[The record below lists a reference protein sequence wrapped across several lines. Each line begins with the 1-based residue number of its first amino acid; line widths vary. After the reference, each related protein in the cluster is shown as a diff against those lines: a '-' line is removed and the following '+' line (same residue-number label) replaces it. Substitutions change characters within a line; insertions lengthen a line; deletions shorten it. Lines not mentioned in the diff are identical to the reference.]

1 MIFSESELYFE
12 QLKFNP
18 LSNNVLLDNLS
29 DLDPNENTN
38 TRYLLPEETPNYLSN
53 AKVDDFSI
61 LHVNIRSIQK
71 NFEKLKFLLSKL
83 NYTFKIICLSE
94 TGCNDKK
101 SIPHLQNYHFLHQGR
116 QNKKG
121 GGVLI
126 FVHNS
131 LNFKIKNELNIST
144 EDVEIINKV
153 TKNIIINLLYRP
165 PAGKIKS
172 FKNLIKDLLRTNE
185 KTKKK
190 YVFS

>member
-1 MIFSESELYFE
+1 M
-12 QLKFNP
+12 
-18 LSNNVLLDNLS
+18 
-29 DLDPNENTN
+29 DPNENINILN

-94 TGCNDKK
+94 TWCNDQK
-101 SIPHLQNYHFLHQGR
+101 SIPHLQNYNFLHQGR

-131 LNFKIKNELNIST
+131 LNFKVKNELNICT
-144 EDVEIINKV
+144 EDVESLAVEIINKA
-153 TKNIIINLLYRP
+153 TKISL
-165 PAGKIKS
+165 
-172 FKNLIKDLLRTNE
+172 
-185 KTKKK
+185 
-190 YVFS
+190 